1 MSRLNGKTKEVLDA
15 CLSNES
21 PEVRA
26 KVYEIINVS
35 GLDADDPMFLI
46 LALTGQM
53 RVFLEAAPTELSKLL
68 ADWKQRS
75 ADSLEE
81 ITAAISR
88 VKETQLQQARTVA
101 ESIER
106 VSNQC
111 VENIKEAGMAATS
124 AIAEANSETLASAK
138 QARTEAEQLFSEVVR
153 LHAGVE
159 TERKKNEVVL
169 KALLERTGQT
179 INGLDKAVVEIKNSR
194 ADLKRLQQDTVWI
207 KLADWF
213 SPLWALAMVGV
224 IGFGVGWR
232 MNYLKYNG
240 TVEVLGREIMNWNL
254 DRLIKCRKDKNPKCT
269 FWIVPPDSPLRNE

>member
-15 CLSNES
+15 CLSSES

-35 GLDADDPMFLI
+35 GLEADDPMFLI

-53 RVFLEAAPTELSKLL
+53 RVFLEAAPIELSKLL
-68 ADWKQRS
+68 AEWKLRS
-75 ADSLEE
+75 ANSLEE
-81 ITAAISR
+81 ITNAIKR
-88 VKETQLQQARTVA
+88 VKETQLQQAQTIA
-101 ESIER
+101 ESIEL

-111 VENIKEAGMAATS
+111 VADIKEAGMAATS
-124 AIAEANSETLASAK
+124 AIAEANSETLANAKSARDE
-138 QARTEAEQLFSEVVR
+138 AREIKEDILR

-159 TERKKNEVVL
+159 ADRKKNELVL
-169 KALLERTGQT
+169 NALLERTLQHIQELKQAEIEIQHSGAT
-179 INGLDKAVVEIKNSR
+179 IKKI
-194 ADLKRLQQDTVWI
+194 QQNTVWM
-207 KLADWF
+207 KFANWF
-213 SPLWALAMVGV
+213 SPLWALAVVGI

-240 TVEVLGREIMNWNL
+240 TVEVLGREIMNWNI

-269 FWIVPPDSPLRNE
+269 FWIVPAEER

>member
-15 CLSNES
+15 CLSSES
-21 PEVRA
+21 PEVKA

-68 ADWKQRS
+68 SEWKLRS
-75 ADSLEE
+75 ASSLEE

-88 VKETQLQQARTVA
+88 VKETQLQQAQTFA
-101 ESIER
+101 ESIDA

-138 QARTEAEQLFSEVVR
+138 SARNETEQLFEEVMR
-153 LHAGVE
+153 IHAGVE
-159 TERKKNEVVL
+159 ADRKKNEVVL

-179 INGLDKAVVEIKNSR
+179 INGLDKAVVEIKNSG
-194 ADLKRLQQDTVWI
+194 ATIKKIQQDTVWM

-240 TVEVLGREIMNWNL
+240 TVEVLGRKIMNWNIDRFL
-254 DRLIKCRKDKNPKCT
+254 DCRDDDNPECT
-269 FWIVPPDSPLRNE
+269 FWIVPPGSPLRNE